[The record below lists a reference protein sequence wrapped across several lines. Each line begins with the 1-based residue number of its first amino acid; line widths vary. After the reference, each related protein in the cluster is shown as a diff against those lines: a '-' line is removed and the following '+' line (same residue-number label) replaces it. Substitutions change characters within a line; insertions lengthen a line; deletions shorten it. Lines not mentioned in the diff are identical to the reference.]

1 VNQRFGGVWVGYNDR
16 IPAGPHGH
24 DLGSLET
31 FSKTR
36 CDRNLSTFD
45 AKRDMTMPRQRF
57 FRILPSVYI
66 AALIFAG
73 CNSSNSDGDSA
84 GMSNVKLQGSGAS
97 FPAPLY
103 GRWFKEYS
111 AAVEGVRVDYQAKGS
126 GGGIKDF
133 IEHTVDFAASD
144 AAMDDDEMSQVDVGV
159 VLLPMTAGSVVLAY
173 NLPDVTA
180 PLKLSRDAY
189 TGIFLG
195 KVTKWNDPLIA
206 LSNSGVK
213 LSDLPITVVRRADS
227 SGTTYVFTNHLSE
240 VSADF
245 KAGPGVGKSVNW
257 PESDKFIAAPKNDG
271 VTATIM
277 QTPGA
282 IGYIEFGFAEQAKLP
297 MADLENAAGN
307 FVSPSLE
314 NANAALAGVT
324 MPDDM
329 RAWLPDP
336 SADQA
341 YPIVSYTWLLCYQK
355 YDDAAKAAALKDM
368 IRWCLNEGQT
378 SSAEMGYVPLPQ
390 GVVDAVTAKLD
401 MIQ

>member
-1 VNQRFGGVWVGYNDR
+1 MLRR
-16 IPAGPHGH
+16 
-24 DLGSLET
+24 
-31 FSKTR
+31 
-36 CDRNLSTFD
+36 
-45 AKRDMTMPRQRF
+45 RF
-57 FRILPSVYI
+57 FRSFSVIFVASLIL
-66 AALIFAG
+66 AG
-73 CNSSNSDGDSA
+73 CSSSTSESDDSA
-84 GMSNVKLQGSGAS
+84 TMANVKLQGSGAS

-111 AAVEGVRVDYQAKGS
+111 TMVDGVKVDYQAKGS

-144 AAMDDDEMSQVDVGV
+144 AAMDDEEIAQVDVGV

-173 NLPDVTA
+173 NLPEMAT

-195 KVTKWNDPLIA
+195 NVTKWNDPSIA
-206 LSNSGVK
+206 KSNDGVN
-213 LSDLPITVVRRADS
+213 LPDLPITVVRRADS
-227 SGTTYVFTNHLSE
+227 SGTTFVFTNHLSE
-240 VSADF
+240 VSVDF

-271 VTATIM
+271 VTATIK

-282 IGYIEFGFAEQAKLP
+282 IGYIEYGFAEQAKLP
-297 MADLENAAGN
+297 MADLENAAGK
-307 FVSPSLE
+307 FVSPSLD
-314 NANAALAGVT
+314 NAKAALAGVT

-336 SADQA
+336 AADDA
-341 YPIVSYTWLLCYQK
+341 YPIVSYTWLLCYEK
-355 YDDAAKAAALKDM
+355 YDDAKKATALKDM
-368 IRWCLNEGQT
+368 IRWCLNEGQN

-390 GVVDAVTAKLD
+390 NVVDAVTAKLD

>member
-1 VNQRFGGVWVGYNDR
+1 
-16 IPAGPHGH
+16 
-24 DLGSLET
+24 
-31 FSKTR
+31 
-36 CDRNLSTFD
+36 
-45 AKRDMTMPRQRF
+45 MPRRRF
-57 FRILPSVYI
+57 FRTLPAVFAAILI
-66 AALIFAG
+66 LAG
-73 CNSSNSDGDSA
+73 CSSSTSDSGGDSA
-84 GMSNVKLQGSGAS
+84 TLANVKLQGSGAS

-111 AAVEGVRVDYQAKGS
+111 SAVDGVKVDYQAKGS

-144 AAMDDDEMSQVDVGV
+144 AAMDDEEMAQVDVGV

-173 NLPDVTA
+173 NLPEMAA

-195 KVTKWNDPLIA
+195 NVTKWNDPSIA
-206 LSNSGVK
+206 KSNAGVS
-213 LSDLPITVVRRADS
+213 LPDLPITVVRRADS
-227 SGTTYVFTNHLSE
+227 SGTTFVFTNHLSE

-271 VTATIM
+271 VTATIK

-282 IGYIEFGFAEQAKLP
+282 IGYIEYGFAEQAKLP

-314 NANAALAGVT
+314 NAKAALAGVT

-336 SADQA
+336 SAQDA
-341 YPIVSYTWLLCYQK
+341 YPIVSYTWLLCYKK
-355 YDDAAKAAALKDM
+355 YDDAEKATALKDM
-368 IRWCLNEGQT
+368 IRWCLREGQN
-378 SSAEMGYVPLPQ
+378 SSAEMGYVPLPPN
-390 GVVDAVTAKLD
+390 VVDAVTAKLEL
-401 MIQ
+401 IQ